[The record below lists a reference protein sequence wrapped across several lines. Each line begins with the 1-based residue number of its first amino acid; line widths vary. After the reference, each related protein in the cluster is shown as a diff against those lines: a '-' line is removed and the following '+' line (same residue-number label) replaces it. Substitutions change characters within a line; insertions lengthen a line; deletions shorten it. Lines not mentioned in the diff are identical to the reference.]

1 MLQDDPAKLRDG
13 SWDVRVD
20 TGFSC
25 LEFNTL
31 WLCVVLVQKTSIH
44 TYFSTNLNFN
54 FGSIFDC
61 SFSTSEDVLQ
71 SSKLQH
77 SFR

>member
-1 MLQDDPAKLRDG
+1 MLQDDPAKLRDE
-13 SWDVRVD
+13 SWDLRGD

-25 LEFNTL
+25 LEFDTL
-31 WLCVVLVQKTSIH
+31 RLCVVLVQKTPSY
-44 TYFSTNLNFN
+44 TYFSTNLN

-71 SSKLQH
+71 RSKLQH